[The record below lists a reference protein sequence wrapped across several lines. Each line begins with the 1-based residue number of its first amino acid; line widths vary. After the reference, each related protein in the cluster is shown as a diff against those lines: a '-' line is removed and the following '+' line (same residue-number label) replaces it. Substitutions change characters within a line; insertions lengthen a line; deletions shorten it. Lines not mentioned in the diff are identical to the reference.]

1 MLLYFR
7 TTLRGQSQAGL
18 LFWGRSVSWMG
29 WLSICV
35 NLISLR
41 DAQVAGKTLFLGLFV
56 RMFLEE
62 TSIRFYGWSKE
73 DPHLLTHQSDLLGT
87 QIELKRWGMVNS
99 LPDHFFLLSWDL
111 YLLQPSDTGAPGPQA
126 FGLGLIMTLDF
137 LIFHLIEGRWWGFS
151 TSMTTLSSPHNQ
163 SPLIDLSI

>member
-1 MLLYFR
+1 M
-7 TTLRGQSQAGL
+7 
-18 LFWGRSVSWMG
+18 
-29 WLSICV
+29 
-35 NLISLR
+35 ISLR
-41 DAQVAGKTLFLGLFV
+41 DAQVASKTLFLGLFV

-62 TSIRFYGWSKE
+62 TNIRFCGWSKE
-73 DPHLLTHQSDLLGT
+73 DPRSLTHSPIQSVGDPNRIKKLRDG
-87 QIELKRWGMVNS
+87 EFS
-99 LPDHFFLLSWDL
+99 PSPFFLLSWDL

-163 SPLIDLSI
+163 SPLIDLSL